1 MRQFFSVRFWAAV
14 AAVVGLAAALAAVV
28 DQGEAA
34 PLAVAE
40 PPAPTARRLDTIQL
54 AVGFADPGAFAL
66 EGGEVEGESTIVLV
80 DGRRL
85 LLADGTPGESTCQ
98 AVAELGGCV
107 FAADLLG
114 DAVVWFSLLP
124 ADAIDDGEYPLPP
137 IVELLDGITW
147 ARLANG
153 WEVPLLPVVSRRC
166 GTETTSLGDFV
177 ERIGTDHVTL
187 FNLEAGEVS
196 AVRCTEEEPG

>member
-1 MRQFFSVRFWAAV
+1 MRQFVSLRFWAAV
-14 AAVVGLAAALAAVV
+14 AAVVGLAVGLAAVV
-28 DQGEAA
+28 NRGEAVPLVA
-34 PLAVAE
+34 PEPA
-40 PPAPTARRLDTIQL
+40 PPATRRLDTIQL
-54 AVGFADPGAFAL
+54 AVGFDDPAAFSL
-66 EGGEVEGESTIVLV
+66 RGGEVDGESTIVLV

-85 LLADGTPGESTCQ
+85 LLADGTPGESTCE

-137 IVELLDGITW
+137 MVELLDGVTW

-166 GTETTSLGDFV
+166 ATETTSLRNFV
-177 ERIGTDHVTL
+177 ERIGIDHVTL
-187 FNLEAGEVS
+187 FDLAAGEVA
-196 AVRCTEEEPG
+196 AVRCTDPRPG

>member
-1 MRQFFSVRFWAAV
+1 MRQFFSLRFWAAV
-14 AAVVGLAAALAAVV
+14 VAVVGLAAGLAAVV

-34 PLAVAE
+34 PLAAPE
-40 PPAPTARRLDTIQL
+40 PALPSPRRLDTIQL
-54 AVGFADPGAFAL
+54 AVGFTDPAAFAL
-66 EGGEVEGESTIVLV
+66 AGGEVDGESTIVLL

-85 LLADGTPGESTCQ
+85 LLADGTPGESTCE

-124 ADAIDDGEYPLPP
+124 ADAIDGGEYPLPP
-137 IVELLDGITW
+137 MVELLDGVTW

-153 WEVPLLPVVSRRC
+153 WEVPLLAVVSRRC
-166 GTETTSLGDFV
+166 STETTSLGDFV

-187 FNLEAGEVS
+187 FDLEAGEVS
-196 AVRCTEEEPG
+196 AVRCNEERAG